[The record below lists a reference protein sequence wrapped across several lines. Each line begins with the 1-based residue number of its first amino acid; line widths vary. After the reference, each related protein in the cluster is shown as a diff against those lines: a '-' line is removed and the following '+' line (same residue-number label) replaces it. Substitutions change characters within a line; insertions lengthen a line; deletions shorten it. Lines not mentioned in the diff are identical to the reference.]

1 MTKIDLAEYAVA
13 FPPIEGDTRERL
25 LEAGLRLFAAHGFD
39 GVSTRQ
45 LATTADVNIAAI
57 GYHFGGKKELYHAV
71 VSQQVIETDPIIAP
85 VAANIVPAI
94 KAAGKSR
101 KALSTIVASMV
112 GGMLAAFTSSERMQ
126 LRAALIM
133 REYAHPTDAFEILFE
148 GRIGPLHKTVTTLV
162 AAALERPAD
171 DPRTVVRAHAVVG
184 QILVFMLARIVL
196 FARLGWTSYGPEEL
210 KIVNA
215 EVTQSVLLSLNL
227 PLVQPDGE

>member
-71 VSQQVIETDPIIAP
+71 VRQQVIETSPIIGP
-85 VAANIVPAI
+85 VAANAAPAI
-94 KAAGKSR
+94 EQAR
-101 KALSTIVASMV
+101 KNRQALSNIV
-112 GGMLAAFTSSERMQ
+112 TSLVTGLVDALTSDERMQ

-133 REYAHPTDAFEILFE
+133 REYAHPTDAFEIIFE
-148 GRIGPLHKTVTTLV
+148 GRIGPLHKIFTALV
-162 AAALERPAD
+162 AAALDREVD
-171 DPRTVVRAHAVVG
+171 DPRTVVRAHAVIG
-184 QILVFMLARIVL
+184 QILIFML
-196 FARLGWTSYGPEEL
+196 
-210 KIVNA
+210 
-215 EVTQSVLLSLNL
+215 SLVFHASRNHS
-227 PLVQPDGE
+227 